1 MTDKKPANNKKKSLQ
16 EPGLEE
22 ILAAIHRDKA
32 AAAEA
37 TDFTADEDFVTNLLR
52 AEFVAQVR
60 TVMKQR
66 QLKPAALARRTNLS
80 PARIS
85 KILQEKGNITLGVI
99 ARIAVALDAK
109 VSLNFSVT
117 GPVTTQPQRSVA
129 IDQHLLV
136 THSSYPA
143 ADWKKQQ
150 EFSTSVNEPAA
161 APNSRKFTD
170 FPLAQGC

>member
-60 TVMKQR
+60 TVMK
-66 QLKPAALARRTNLS
+66 
-80 PARIS
+80 
-85 KILQEKGNITLGVI
+85 
-99 ARIAVALDAK
+99 
-109 VSLNFSVT
+109 
-117 GPVTTQPQRSVA
+117 
-129 IDQHLLV
+129 
-136 THSSYPA
+136 
-143 ADWKKQQ
+143 
-150 EFSTSVNEPAA
+150 
-161 APNSRKFTD
+161 
-170 FPLAQGC
+170 